1 MPVRKLVSTRTEK
14 SKILKQ
20 ILNLNL
26 ILGLKTVKG
35 VLHIKSVL
43 KVIEL
48 QKKLFV
54 NEIELGQEVFIPQRL
69 SDKSLPKSFMFY
81 DPIVRIIQEL
91 VSDER
96 KEFFHS
102 QNLLNYKNFKNN
114 SLKFYLYDKF
124 IGAEASQKQTFK
136 YSVVNKKEEK

>member
-1 MPVRKLVSTRTEK
+1 MA
-14 SKILKQ
+14 
-20 ILNLNL
+20 
-26 ILGLKTVKG
+26 LKTLRG
-35 VLHIKSVL
+35 VLQIKSVL
-43 KVIEL
+43 KLIEL

-54 NEIELGQEVFIPQRL
+54 NEIEFGQEVFIPHRL
-69 SDKSLPKSFMFY
+69 CDPSLPKSFMFY
-81 DPIVRIIQEL
+81 DPIVLIIQDL

-114 SLKFYLYDKF
+114 SLKFYLYDKL